1 MGKIV
6 QKTLLSCKRNHMTD
20 AELNT
25 NNYKYKFYF
34 FKLFN
39 NKRSEVKI

>member
-6 QKTLLSCKRNHMTD
+6 QKTLLSCKRYHMTD

-25 NNYKYKFYF
+25 NTSFIFLNFPIIRDPKLKF
-34 FKLFN
+34 
-39 NKRSEVKI
+39 EA